1 MTTLKNKKNKSKTIK
16 LKNLKINSYIS
27 NMNGGNKDYKEEYIE
42 ILKQLEYYNRKHEK
56 AQFKA
61 KIYREAAEQLKNYK
75 EKINS
80 SKNIKDL
87 PGIGK
92 AITDKLDEYIK
103 SGKIKNLEELKK
115 KYGTKEYQTE
125 KIKQEKKDVFLQ
137 IPWIGDATAEKIIE
151 LNINTIDELKQ
162 RQNEEIPGKG
172 KKKVK
177 LLNDSQKK
185 GLIYYEQIAERI
197 PRKEIDDYKELLTK
211 IFNETCTENGY
222 SNKTNKFEI
231 VGSYRRGK
239 PDSGDIDIFITSDED
254 DKTIFNKFLEKMD
267 DTKKDE
273 ESNEAKI
280 IKAFLTRGE
289 KKVMVIGK
297 LSEKNLARRLD
308 FLYSPPEEYAF
319 AILYFTGSME
329 FNTAMRQHALQQGLT
344 LNEHGFHKM
353 ENKIKGD
360 KITSVTFNSEKDIF
374 DYLNLEFKEPNERID
389 GNSVII
395 KKKSSKKEQPPDPA
409 EQPPDPAE
417 QPLVPA
423 EQPPALPEPKKESP
437 IEQDAE
443 NVGKAEAVFKAD
455 EKKGS
460 PKTMKI
466 KISKSKTETLKKI
479 GKKTKEKII
488 FENIQKFKTEG
499 IDTLKSLSEEELT
512 DMLKESIQKYYQ
524 ETEESLLSDNQY
536 DILREYILKKY
547 PNNKTANTQHAEVK
561 LDKNKVKLPYEMWSM
576 DKIKPDTKELEKFK
590 SKYSGPYVISCKL
603 DGVSALYSTE
613 EDSPKLYTRGDGKY
627 GQLIDH
633 LIEHLNLPTTKN
645 ITLRGELIIKEKLF
659 QEKYSTKYSNSRNF
673 ISGIVNKK
681 KLTKEDISILKD
693 IDFVGYEVIKPENL
707 KPSEQLNLILSLN
720 SNCVKFMDSL
730 TSKQL
735 TNEFLSEK
743 LVDWRSNYE
752 YTIDGIICIDDKVYT
767 RESKNPTHAFA
778 FKMVL
783 SDQSAEA
790 KVLNVLWNAS
800 KDGFLKP
807 RVQIEEV
814 NIGGAKINY
823 ATGFNAKFIEDNKI
837 GIGAVIKIIR
847 SGDVIPK
854 IEEIITPAE
863 TALMPK
869 EKYTW
874 NETHVDIMLEN
885 KEDDETVKLKNIAG
899 FFKAIEVEGLG
910 EANIKK
916 IIKVGGNSIGKI
928 IAMTI
933 SDLMKVEGF
942 KEKMATKIYNS
953 IQKQITK
960 SSLATIAGASNIFGR
975 GFGEKRI
982 ELILKELPNILTENS
997 SNEEKINKLKI
1008 IDGLGSKTSRQ
1019 FVENIPEFIKFINE
1033 AKLDD
1038 KLSKKESPK
1047 KSQNKQQPLIN
1058 KIVLLSDVKGKK
1070 KITEKIEKLGG
1081 EVVTNISKNVNL
1093 LIVGS
1098 LHDETS
1104 KMKKAK
1110 EYNIEI
1116 ISIEEFD
1123 KKY

>member
-1 MTTLKNKKNKSKTIK
+1 MTTFKNKKNKSKTLK

-42 ILKQLEYYNRKHEK
+42 ILKQLEFYNRKYEK

-61 KIYREAAEQLKNYK
+61 KIYKEASEQLKNYK

-92 AITDKLDEYIK
+92 AITEKLDEYIK
-103 SGKIKNLEELKK
+103 TGKVKNLEQLRN
-115 KYGTKEYQTE
+115 KYGTEEYQTE
-125 KIKQEKKDVFLQ
+125 KIKQEKKDIFLQ

-151 LNINTIDELKQ
+151 LNINSIDELKQ
-162 RQNEEIPGKG
+162 RQDEEIQGKG
-172 KKKVK
+172 RKKLK

-185 GLIYYEQIAERI
+185 GLIYYEEISQRI

-211 IFNETCTENGY
+211 IFNETCAENGY
-222 SNKTNKFEI
+222 NNKTNKFEI

-239 PDSGDIDIFITSDED
+239 PDSGDIDIFITSSED

-273 ESNEAKI
+273 ESNESKI

-297 LSEKNLARRLD
+297 LTEKNLARRLD

-329 FNTAMRQHALQQGLT
+329 FNTAMRQYALQQGLT

-360 KITSVTFNSEKDIF
+360 KITSPQFNSEKDIF

-395 KKKSSKKEQPPDPA
+395 KKKSSKKEPV
-409 EQPPDPAE
+409 EE
-417 QPLVPA
+417 
-423 EQPPALPEPKKESP
+423 EPVEAVDK
-437 IEQDAE
+437 D
-443 NVGKAEAVFKAD
+443 VGKTGVFFQGN
-455 EKKGS
+455 EKKSS

-466 KISKSKTETLKKI
+466 KIAKSKAETIKNI

-488 FENIQKFKTEG
+488 LNNIQKFKTEG
-499 IDTLKSLSEEELT
+499 IDTLKCLSEKELT
-512 DMLKESIQKYYQ
+512 DILKEAIQKYYQ
-524 ETEESLLSDNQY
+524 ETTESLLSDNQY

-547 PNNKTANTQHAEVK
+547 PNNKTANTQHTEVK
-561 LDKNKVKLPYEMWSM
+561 LDKSKVKLPYEMWSM

-627 GQLIDH
+627 GQSIDH
-633 LIEHLNLPTTKN
+633 LIEYLNLPTDKN
-645 ITLRGELIIKEKLF
+645 ITLRGELIIKETLF
-659 QEKYSTKYSNSRNF
+659 QEKYSSKYSNSRNF
-673 ISGIVNKK
+673 ISGLVNKK
-681 KLTKEDISILKD
+681 KILKDDISILKD
-693 IDFVGYEVIKPENL
+693 IDFVGYEVIRPENL
-707 KPSEQLNLILSLN
+707 KPSEQLNLILSSN
-720 SNCVKFMDSL
+720 GNCVKFIDSIN
-730 TSKQL
+730 SEEL

-743 LVDWRSNYE
+743 LVNWRSNYE
-752 YTIDGIICIDDKVYT
+752 YTIDGIICIDDKVYP
-767 RESKNPTHAFA
+767 RESKNPNHAFA

-783 SDQSAEA
+783 SEQSAEA
-790 KVLNVLWNAS
+790 KVLDVLWSAS

-837 GIGAVIKIIR
+837 GVGAVIKIIR

-854 IEEIITPAE
+854 IEEVITQAE
-863 TALMPK
+863 KPLMPK

-885 KEDDETVKLKNIAG
+885 KDNDENVKLKNIAG
-899 FFKAIEVEGLG
+899 FFKAIGVEGLG

-933 SDLMKVEGF
+933 SDLMKVDGF
-942 KEKMATKIYNS
+942 KEKMATKIYKS

-960 SSLATIAGASNIFGR
+960 SSLATIAAASNIFGR

-982 ELILKELPNILTENS
+982 ELILKELPNIIIEDS
-997 SNEEKINKLKI
+997 SKQEKINKLKV
-1008 IDGLGSKTSRQ
+1008 IDGLGRKTSEQ
-1019 FVENIPEFIKFINE
+1019 FVEKIPEFKKFINE
-1033 AKLDD
+1033 AKLED

-1047 KSQNKQQPLIN
+1047 KSPKKDQPLSN

-1070 KITEKIEKLGG
+1070 KVTEKIEELGG

-1098 LHDETS
+1098 LDDETS

>member
-16 LKNLKINSYIS
+16 LKNLKINSYNS
-27 NMNGGNKDYKEEYIE
+27 NMNGGNKEEYIE

-61 KIYREAAEQLKNYK
+61 KIYREAVEQLKNYK

-80 SKNIKDL
+80 SENIKDL

-103 SGKIKNLEELKK
+103 TGKVKNLEELKK
-115 KYGTKEYQTE
+115 KYGTEEYQIE
-125 KIKQEKKDVFLQ
+125 KIKQNKKDIFLQ

-151 LNINTIDELKQ
+151 LNINNIQELKQ
-162 RQNEEIPGKG
+162 RQDEEIPGKG
-172 KKKVK
+172 KKKLK

-185 GLIYYEQIAERI
+185 GLIYYEEIAERI

-211 IFNETCTENGY
+211 IFNETCAENGY

-239 PDSGDIDIFITSDED
+239 PDSGDIDIFITSAED

-267 DTKKDE
+267 GTKKDE
-273 ESNEAKI
+273 ESNESKI

-297 LSEKNLARRLD
+297 LTEKNLARRLD

-329 FNTAMRQHALQQGLT
+329 FNTAMRQHTLMQNLT

-353 ENKIKGD
+353 ENKIKGN
-360 KITSVTFNSEKDIF
+360 KITSPPFNTEKDIF

-395 KKKSSKKEQPPDPA
+395 KKKSSKKEEPFKPP
-409 EQPPDPAE
+409 EKPPIE
-417 QPLVPA
+417 
-423 EQPPALPEPKKESP
+423 PEP
-437 IEQDAE
+437 QDI
-443 NVGKAEAVFKAD
+443 GKAKAVFKEN
-455 EKKGS
+455 EKKTS
-460 PKTMKI
+460 PKTIKI
-466 KISKSKTETLKKI
+466 KIPKSKAETLKKI

-488 FENIQKFKTEG
+488 LNNIEKFKTEG
-499 IDTLKSLSEEELT
+499 IDTLKSLSEQELT

-536 DILREYILKKY
+536 DILREYILEKY
-547 PNNKTANTQHAEVK
+547 PTNKTANAQHTEIK

-613 EDSPKLYTRGDGKY
+613 KDSPKLYTRGDGKY
-627 GQLIDH
+627 GQSIDH
-633 LIEHLNLPTTKN
+633 LIEYLNLPTDKN

-659 QEKYSTKYSNSRNF
+659 QEKYSSKYSNSRNF
-673 ISGIVNKK
+673 ISGLVNKK

-707 KPSEQLNLILSLN
+707 KPSEQLNLILTLN
-720 SNCVKFMDSL
+720 GNCVKFIDSII
-730 TSKQL
+730 KEQL

-752 YTIDGIICIDDKVYT
+752 YTIDGIICIDDKVYP

-790 KVLNVLWNAS
+790 KVLDVLWSAS

-837 GIGAVIKIIR
+837 GVGTVIKIIR

-854 IEEIITPAE
+854 IEEVITPAE
-863 TALMPK
+863 TPLMPK
-869 EKYTW
+869 EKYIW

-933 SDLMKVEGF
+933 SDLMEVEGF

-953 IQKQITK
+953 IQKQIIK
-960 SSLATIAGASNIFGR
+960 SSLASIAAASNIFGR

-982 ELILKELPNILTENS
+982 ELILKELPNIITEDS
-997 SNEEKINKLKI
+997 SNQEKINKLKV
-1008 IDGLGSKTSRQ
+1008 IDGLGAKTSAQ
-1019 FVENIPEFIKFINE
+1019 FVEKISEFKKFINE
-1033 AKLDD
+1033 AKLQD

-1047 KSQNKQQPLIN
+1047 KSPKKELPLSN

-1070 KITEKIEKLGG
+1070 KVTEKIEELGG
-1081 EVVTNISKNVNL
+1081 EVVTNISKNINL

-1098 LHDETS
+1098 LDDETS

-1116 ISIEEFD
+1116 MSIEEFD

>member
-103 SGKIKNLEELKK
+103 TGKVKNLEELKK
-115 KYGTKEYQTE
+115 KYGTEEYQTE
-125 KIKQEKKDVFLQ
+125 KIKQEKKDIFLQ

-151 LNINTIDELKQ
+151 LNINSIEELKQ
-162 RQNEEIPGKG
+162 RQDEEIPGKG
-172 KKKVK
+172 KKKLK

-239 PDSGDIDIFITSDED
+239 PDSGDIDIFITSEED

-267 DTKKDE
+267 GTKKDE
-273 ESNEAKI
+273 ETNEAKI

-297 LSEKNLARRLD
+297 LTEKNLARRLD

-329 FNTAMRQHALQQGLT
+329 FNTAMRQYALQQGLT

-360 KITSVTFNSEKDIF
+360 KITSTPFNSEKDIF

-389 GNSVII
+389 GNSIII
-395 KKKSSKKEQPPDPA
+395 KKKSSKKEP
-409 EQPPDPAE
+409 
-417 QPLVPA
+417 V
-423 EQPPALPEPKKESP
+423 EQPPAELPAQPKKESP
-437 IEQDAE
+437 IEPDPQDL
-443 NVGKAEAVFKAD
+443 GKAEAVFKAD
-455 EKKGS
+455 EKKTS

-466 KISKSKTETLKKI
+466 KIPKSKAETLKKI
-479 GKKTKEKII
+479 GKKTKKKMI
-488 FENIQKFKTEG
+488 FDNIQKFKTEG
-499 IDTLKSLSEEELT
+499 IDTLKSLSEKELT
-512 DMLKESIQKYYQ
+512 DMLKETIQKYYQ

-627 GQLIDH
+627 GQSIDH
-633 LIEHLNLPTTKN
+633 LIEHLNLPTDKN

-659 QEKYSTKYSNSRNF
+659 QEKYSSKYSNSRNF
-673 ISGIVNKK
+673 ISGLVNKK
-681 KLTKEDISILKD
+681 KLTKEDINILKD

-707 KPSEQLNLILSLN
+707 KPSEQLNLILTLN
-720 SNCVKFMDSL
+720 GNCVKFMDSII
-730 TSKQL
+730 KEQL

-752 YTIDGIICIDDKVYT
+752 YTIDGIICIDDKVYP

-790 KVLNVLWNAS
+790 KVLDVLWSAS

-837 GIGAVIKIIR
+837 GVGAVIKIIR

-854 IEEIITPAE
+854 IEEVITPAE
-863 TALMPK
+863 IPLMPK

-942 KEKMATKIYNS
+942 KEKMATKIYKS

-960 SSLATIAGASNIFGR
+960 SSLATIAAASNIFGR

-982 ELILKELPNILTENS
+982 ELILKELPNIITEDS
-997 SNEEKINKLKI
+997 SKQEKINKLKD
-1008 IDGLGSKTSRQ
+1008 IDGLGIKTSTQ

-1047 KSQNKQQPLIN
+1047 KSPKKQLPLSN

-1098 LHDETS
+1098 LDDETS

-1110 EYNIEI
+1110 EYGIEI

>member
-1 MTTLKNKKNKSKTIK
+1 M
-16 LKNLKINSYIS
+16 IS
-27 NMNGGNKDYKEEYIE
+27 DNIE
-42 ILKQLEYYNRKHEK
+42 
-56 AQFKA
+56 
-61 KIYREAAEQLKNYK
+61 
-75 EKINS
+75 
-80 SKNIKDL
+80 
-87 PGIGK
+87 
-92 AITDKLDEYIK
+92 
-103 SGKIKNLEELKK
+103 
-115 KYGTKEYQTE
+115 
-125 KIKQEKKDVFLQ
+125 
-137 IPWIGDATAEKIIE
+137 
-151 LNINTIDELKQ
+151 
-162 RQNEEIPGKG
+162 
-172 KKKVK
+172 
-177 LLNDSQKK
+177 
-185 GLIYYEQIAERI
+185 
-197 PRKEIDDYKELLTK
+197 
-211 IFNETCTENGY
+211 
-222 SNKTNKFEI
+222 
-231 VGSYRRGK
+231 
-239 PDSGDIDIFITSDED
+239 
-254 DKTIFNKFLEKMD
+254 
-267 DTKKDE
+267 
-273 ESNEAKI
+273 
-280 IKAFLTRGE
+280 
-289 KKVMVIGK
+289 
-297 LSEKNLARRLD
+297 
-308 FLYSPPEEYAF
+308 
-319 AILYFTGSME
+319 
-329 FNTAMRQHALQQGLT
+329 
-344 LNEHGFHKM
+344 
-353 ENKIKGD
+353 
-360 KITSVTFNSEKDIF
+360 
-374 DYLNLEFKEPNERID
+374 
-389 GNSVII
+389 
-395 KKKSSKKEQPPDPA
+395 
-409 EQPPDPAE
+409 
-417 QPLVPA
+417 
-423 EQPPALPEPKKESP
+423 
-437 IEQDAE
+437 
-443 NVGKAEAVFKAD
+443 
-455 EKKGS
+455 
-460 PKTMKI
+460 
-466 KISKSKTETLKKI
+466 
-479 GKKTKEKII
+479 
-488 FENIQKFKTEG
+488 KFKTEG
-499 IDTLKSLSEEELT
+499 IDTLKSLSEKELT
-512 DMLKESIQKYYQ
+512 DMLKQTIQKYYQ

-547 PNNKTANTQHAEVK
+547 PNNKTANSQHAEVK

-576 DKIKPDTKELEKFK
+576 DKIKPDTKELDKFK

-613 EDSPKLYTRGDGKY
+613 KDSSKLYTRGDGKY
-627 GQLIDH
+627 GQSIDH
-633 LIEHLNLPTTKN
+633 LIEHLNLPTDKN

-659 QEKYSTKYSNSRNF
+659 QEKYSSKYSNSRNF
-673 ISGIVNKK
+673 ISGLVNKK

-707 KPSEQLNLILSLN
+707 RPSEQLNLILTLN
-720 SNCVKFMDSL
+720 VNCVKFIDSIN
-730 TSKQL
+730 SEQL

-752 YTIDGIICIDDKVYT
+752 YTIDGIICIDDKVYP

-783 SDQSAEA
+783 SDQSVEA
-790 KVLNVLWNAS
+790 KVLDVLWSAS

-837 GIGAVIKIIR
+837 GVGAVIKIIR

-854 IEEIITPAE
+854 IEEVITPAE
-863 TALMPK
+863 TPLMPK

-885 KEDDETVKLKNIAG
+885 KDDDETVKLKNIAG

-916 IIKVGGNSIGKI
+916 IIKVEGNSIGKI

-960 SSLATIAGASNIFGR
+960 SSLATIAAASNIFGR

-982 ELILKELPNILTENS
+982 ELILKELPNIITEDS
-997 SNEEKINKLKI
+997 SNQEKINKLKI
-1008 IDGLGSKTSRQ
+1008 IDGLGIKTSTQ

-1047 KSQNKQQPLIN
+1047 KSPKKQQPLSN

-1081 EVVTNISKNVNL
+1081 EVIRNISKNVNL

-1098 LHDETS
+1098 LDDETS

-1110 EYNIEI
+1110 EYGIKI

>member
-16 LKNLKINSYIS
+16 LKNLKINSYNS
-27 NMNGGNKDYKEEYIE
+27 NMNGGNKEEYIE

-61 KIYREAAEQLKNYK
+61 KIYREAVERLKNYK

-80 SKNIKDL
+80 SENIKDL

-103 SGKIKNLEELKK
+103 TGKVKNLEELKK
-115 KYGTKEYQTE
+115 KYGTEEYQIE
-125 KIKQEKKDVFLQ
+125 KIKQNKKDIFLQ

-151 LNINTIDELKQ
+151 LNINNIQELKQ
-162 RQNEEIPGKG
+162 RQDEEIPGKG
-172 KKKVK
+172 KKKLK

-185 GLIYYEQIAERI
+185 GLIYYEEIAERI

-211 IFNETCTENGY
+211 IFNETCAENGY

-239 PDSGDIDIFITSDED
+239 PDSGDIDIFITSAED

-267 DTKKDE
+267 GTKKDE
-273 ESNEAKI
+273 ESNESKI

-308 FLYSPPEEYAF
+308 FLYSAPEEYAF

-329 FNTAMRQHALQQGLT
+329 FNTSMRQYALQQGVT

-360 KITSVTFNSEKDIF
+360 KITSKSFNTEKDIF

-389 GNSVII
+389 SNSIII
-395 KKKSSKKEQPPDPA
+395 KKKSSKEEAKEQ
-409 EQPPDPAE
+409 E
-417 QPLVPA
+417 
-423 EQPPALPEPKKESP
+423 KEVLK
-437 IEQDAE
+437 E
-443 NVGKAEAVFKAD
+443 N
-455 EKKGS
+455 EKKTT
-460 PKTMKI
+460 PKKI
-466 KISKSKTETLKKI
+466 KIKIPKSKAETLKKM

-488 FENIQKFKTEG
+488 LNNIEKFKTEG
-499 IDTLKSLSEEELT
+499 IDTLKCLSEKELT
-512 DMLKESIQKYYQ
+512 EMLKETIQKYYQ

-536 DILREYILKKY
+536 DILREYILEKY
-547 PNNKTANTQHAEVK
+547 PTNKTANDQHGVVK

-613 EDSPKLYTRGDGKY
+613 EDSPNLYTRGDGKY
-627 GQLIDH
+627 GQSINH
-633 LIEHLNLPTTKN
+633 LIEHLNLPTNKN

-659 QEKYSTKYSNSRNF
+659 QEKYSSKYSNSRNF
-673 ISGIVNKK
+673 ISGLVNKK
-681 KLTKEDISILKD
+681 KISDDDINILKD

-720 SNCVKFMDSL
+720 GNSVKFMDSIN
-730 TSKQL
+730 SEEL

-743 LVDWRSNYE
+743 LVNWRSNNE
-752 YTIDGIICIDDKVYT
+752 YTIDGIICIDDKVYP
-767 RESKNPTHAFA
+767 RESKNPSHAFA

-790 KVLNVLWNAS
+790 KVLDVLWSAS

-807 RVQIEEV
+807 RVKIEEV
-814 NIGGAKINY
+814 NIGGTKINY
-823 ATGFNAKFIEDNKI
+823 ATGFNAKFIIDNKI
-837 GIGAVIKIIR
+837 GVGAVIKIIR

-854 IEEIITPAE
+854 IEEVITEAE
-863 TALMPK
+863 TPLMPK
-869 EKYTW
+869 EKYIW

-899 FFKAIEVEGLG
+899 FFKTLEVDGLG

-933 SDLMKVEGF
+933 NDLMKVEGF
-942 KEKMATKIYNS
+942 KEKMATKINNS
-953 IQKQITK
+953 IQKQIEK
-960 SSLATIAGASNIFGR
+960 SSLASIAAASNIFGR

-982 ELILKELPNILTENS
+982 ELILKELPNIITEDS
-997 SNEEKINKLKI
+997 SKQEKINKLKV
-1008 IDGLGSKTSRQ
+1008 IDGLGLKTATQ
-1019 FVENIPEFIKFINE
+1019 FVEKIPEFKKFISE
-1033 AKLDD
+1033 AKLED

-1047 KSQNKQQPLIN
+1047 KSPKKELPLSNKM
-1058 KIVLLSDVKGKK
+1058 VLLSDVKGKK
-1070 KITEKIEKLGG
+1070 KITEKIENLGG

-1093 LIVGS
+1093 VIVGS
-1098 LHDETS
+1098 LDDETI

-1116 ISIEEFD
+1116 ISIEEFN

>member
-16 LKNLKINSYIS
+16 LKNLKINSYNN
-27 NMNGGNKDYKEEYIE
+27 NMNGGNKEEYIE

-61 KIYREAAEQLKNYK
+61 KIYREAVEQLKNYK

-80 SKNIKDL
+80 SENIKDL

-103 SGKIKNLEELKK
+103 TGKVKNLEELKK
-115 KYGTKEYQTE
+115 KYGTEEYQIE
-125 KIKQEKKDVFLQ
+125 KIKQNKKDIFLQ

-151 LNINTIDELKQ
+151 LNINNIQELKQ
-162 RQNEEIPGKG
+162 RQDEEIPGKG
-172 KKKVK
+172 KKKLK

-185 GLIYYEQIAERI
+185 GLTYYEEIAERI

-211 IFNETCTENGY
+211 IFNETCAENGY

-239 PDSGDIDIFITSDED
+239 PDSGDIDIFITSAED

-267 DTKKDE
+267 GTKKDE
-273 ESNEAKI
+273 ESNESKI

-297 LSEKNLARRLD
+297 LTEKNLARRLD

-329 FNTAMRQHALQQGLT
+329 FNTAMRQHTLMQNLT

-353 ENKIKGD
+353 ENKIKGN
-360 KITSVTFNSEKDIF
+360 KITSPPFNTEKDIF

-395 KKKSSKKEQPPDPA
+395 KKKSSKKEEPFKPP
-409 EQPPDPAE
+409 EKPPIE
-417 QPLVPA
+417 
-423 EQPPALPEPKKESP
+423 PEP
-437 IEQDAE
+437 QDI
-443 NVGKAEAVFKAD
+443 GKAKAVFKEN
-455 EKKGS
+455 EKKTS
-460 PKTMKI
+460 PKTVKI
-466 KISKSKTETLKKI
+466 KIPKSKAETLKKI

-488 FENIQKFKTEG
+488 LNNIEKFKTEG
-499 IDTLKSLSEEELT
+499 IDTLKSLSEQELT
-512 DMLKESIQKYYQ
+512 DMLKETIQKYYQ

-536 DILREYILKKY
+536 DILREYILEKY
-547 PNNKTANTQHAEVK
+547 PTNKTANAQHTEIK

-613 EDSPKLYTRGDGKY
+613 KDSPKLYTRGDGKY
-627 GQLIDH
+627 GQSIDH
-633 LIEHLNLPTTKN
+633 LIEYLNLPTDKN

-659 QEKYSTKYSNSRNF
+659 QEKYSSKYSNSRNF
-673 ISGIVNKK
+673 ISGLVNKK

-707 KPSEQLNLILSLN
+707 KPSEQLNLILTLN
-720 SNCVKFMDSL
+720 GNCVKFIDSII
-730 TSKQL
+730 KEQL

-752 YTIDGIICIDDKVYT
+752 YTIDGIICIDDKVYP

-790 KVLNVLWNAS
+790 KVLDVLWSAS

-837 GIGAVIKIIR
+837 GVGAVIKIIR

-854 IEEIITPAE
+854 IEEVITPAE
-863 TALMPK
+863 TPLMPK
-869 EKYTW
+869 EKYIW

-933 SDLMKVEGF
+933 SDLMEVEGF

-960 SSLATIAGASNIFGR
+960 SSLATIAAASNIFGR

-982 ELILKELPNILTENS
+982 ELILKELPNIITEDS
-997 SNEEKINKLKI
+997 SNQEKINKLKV
-1008 IDGLGSKTSRQ
+1008 IDGLGAKTSAQ
-1019 FVENIPEFIKFINE
+1019 FVEKISEFKKFINE
-1033 AKLDD
+1033 AKLQD

-1047 KSQNKQQPLIN
+1047 KSPKKELPLSN

-1070 KITEKIEKLGG
+1070 KVTEKIEELGG
-1081 EVVTNISKNVNL
+1081 EVVTNISKNINL

-1098 LHDETS
+1098 LDDETS

-1116 ISIEEFD
+1116 ISIEEFN

>member
-1 MTTLKNKKNKSKTIK
+1 MSTFKNNKNKRKTLK

-42 ILKQLEYYNRKHEK
+42 ILKQLEFYNRKHEK

-61 KIYREAAEQLKNYK
+61 KIYREATEQLKNYK

-92 AITDKLDEYIK
+92 AITEKLDEYIK
-103 SGKIKNLEELKK
+103 TGKVKNLEELKK
-115 KYGTKEYQTE
+115 KYGTEEYQNE
-125 KIKQEKKDVFLQ
+125 KIKQEKKEIFLQ

-151 LNINTIDELKQ
+151 LNINTIDELKK
-162 RQNEEIPGKG
+162 RQDEEIPGKG
-172 KKKVK
+172 KKKLK

-185 GLIYYEQIAERI
+185 GLSYYQEIAERI

-211 IFNETCTENGY
+211 IFNETCSENGY
-222 SNKTNKFEI
+222 NNKTNKFEI

-239 PDSGDIDIFITSDED
+239 PDSGDIDIIITSSTD

-273 ESNEAKI
+273 ESNESKI

-308 FLYSPPEEYAF
+308 FLYSAPEEYAF

-329 FNTAMRQHALQQGLT
+329 FNTSMRQYALQQGLT

-360 KITSVTFNSEKDIF
+360 KITSKSFNTEKDIF

-389 GNSVII
+389 SNSIII
-395 KKKSSKKEQPPDPA
+395 KKKSSKEEPKEQ
-409 EQPPDPAE
+409 E
-417 QPLVPA
+417 
-423 EQPPALPEPKKESP
+423 KEVLK
-437 IEQDAE
+437 E
-443 NVGKAEAVFKAD
+443 N
-455 EKKGS
+455 EKKTT
-460 PKTMKI
+460 PKKI
-466 KISKSKTETLKKI
+466 KIKIPKSKAETLKKM

-488 FENIQKFKTEG
+488 LNNIEKFKTEG
-499 IDTLKSLSEEELT
+499 IDTLKCLSEKELT
-512 DMLKESIQKYYQ
+512 EMLKETIQKYYQ

-536 DILREYILKKY
+536 DILREYILEKY
-547 PNNKTANTQHAEVK
+547 PTNKTANVQHGVVK

-627 GQLIDH
+627 GQSINH
-633 LIEHLNLPTTKN
+633 LIEHLNLPTNKN
-645 ITLRGELIIKEKLF
+645 ITLRGELIIKETLF
-659 QEKYSTKYSNSRNF
+659 QEKYSSKYSNSRNF
-673 ISGIVNKK
+673 ISGLVNKK
-681 KLTKEDISILKD
+681 KISEDDINILKD

-720 SNCVKFMDSL
+720 GNSVKFMDSIN
-730 TSKQL
+730 SEEL

-743 LVDWRSNYE
+743 LVNWRSNNE
-752 YTIDGIICIDDKVYT
+752 YTIDGIICIDDKVYP

-790 KVLNVLWNAS
+790 KVLDVLWSAS

-807 RVQIEEV
+807 RVKIEEV
-814 NIGGAKINY
+814 NIGGTKINY
-823 ATGFNAKFIEDNKI
+823 ATGFNAKFIIDNKI
-837 GIGAVIKIIR
+837 GVGAVIKIIR

-854 IEEIITPAE
+854 IEEVITGAE
-863 TALMPK
+863 TPLMPK
-869 EKYTW
+869 EKYIW

-899 FFKAIEVEGLG
+899 FFKTLEVDGLG

-933 SDLMKVEGF
+933 NDLMKVEGF
-942 KEKMATKIYNS
+942 KEKMATKIYKS

-960 SSLATIAGASNIFGR
+960 SSLATIAAASNIFGR

-982 ELILKELPNILTENS
+982 ELILKELPNIITEDS
-997 SNEEKINKLKI
+997 SNQEKINKLKV
-1008 IDGLGSKTSRQ
+1008 IDGLGRKTSEQ
-1019 FVENIPEFIKFINE
+1019 FVEKIPEFKKFISE
-1033 AKLDD
+1033 AKLED

-1047 KSQNKQQPLIN
+1047 KSPKKELPLSNKM
-1058 KIVLLSDVKGKK
+1058 VLLSDVKGKK
-1070 KITEKIEKLGG
+1070 KITEKIENLGG

-1098 LHDETS
+1098 LDDETI

-1116 ISIEEFD
+1116 ISIEEFN

>member
-1 MTTLKNKKNKSKTIK
+1 
-16 LKNLKINSYIS
+16 
-27 NMNGGNKDYKEEYIE
+27 
-42 ILKQLEYYNRKHEK
+42 
-56 AQFKA
+56 
-61 KIYREAAEQLKNYK
+61 
-75 EKINS
+75 
-80 SKNIKDL
+80 
-87 PGIGK
+87 
-92 AITDKLDEYIK
+92 
-103 SGKIKNLEELKK
+103 
-115 KYGTKEYQTE
+115 
-125 KIKQEKKDVFLQ
+125 
-137 IPWIGDATAEKIIE
+137 
-151 LNINTIDELKQ
+151 
-162 RQNEEIPGKG
+162 
-172 KKKVK
+172 
-177 LLNDSQKK
+177 
-185 GLIYYEQIAERI
+185 
-197 PRKEIDDYKELLTK
+197 
-211 IFNETCTENGY
+211 
-222 SNKTNKFEI
+222 
-231 VGSYRRGK
+231 
-239 PDSGDIDIFITSDED
+239 
-254 DKTIFNKFLEKMD
+254 
-267 DTKKDE
+267 
-273 ESNEAKI
+273 
-280 IKAFLTRGE
+280 
-289 KKVMVIGK
+289 
-297 LSEKNLARRLD
+297 
-308 FLYSPPEEYAF
+308 
-319 AILYFTGSME
+319 
-329 FNTAMRQHALQQGLT
+329 
-344 LNEHGFHKM
+344 
-353 ENKIKGD
+353 
-360 KITSVTFNSEKDIF
+360 
-374 DYLNLEFKEPNERID
+374 
-389 GNSVII
+389 
-395 KKKSSKKEQPPDPA
+395 
-409 EQPPDPAE
+409 
-417 QPLVPA
+417 
-423 EQPPALPEPKKESP
+423 
-437 IEQDAE
+437 
-443 NVGKAEAVFKAD
+443 
-455 EKKGS
+455 
-460 PKTMKI
+460 
-466 KISKSKTETLKKI
+466 
-479 GKKTKEKII
+479 
-488 FENIQKFKTEG
+488 
-499 IDTLKSLSEEELT
+499 
-512 DMLKESIQKYYQ
+512 
-524 ETEESLLSDNQY
+524 
-536 DILREYILKKY
+536 
-547 PNNKTANTQHAEVK
+547 
-561 LDKNKVKLPYEMWSM
+561 
-576 DKIKPDTKELEKFK
+576 
-590 SKYSGPYVISCKL
+590 
-603 DGVSALYSTE
+603 
-613 EDSPKLYTRGDGKY
+613 
-627 GQLIDH
+627 
-633 LIEHLNLPTTKN
+633 
-645 ITLRGELIIKEKLF
+645 
-659 QEKYSTKYSNSRNF
+659 
-673 ISGIVNKK
+673 
-681 KLTKEDISILKD
+681 
-693 IDFVGYEVIKPENL
+693 
-707 KPSEQLNLILSLN
+707 
-720 SNCVKFMDSL
+720 
-730 TSKQL
+730 
-735 TNEFLSEK
+735 
-743 LVDWRSNYE
+743 
-752 YTIDGIICIDDKVYT
+752 
-767 RESKNPTHAFA
+767 
-778 FKMVL
+778 MVL

>member
-16 LKNLKINSYIS
+16 LKNLKINSYNS
-27 NMNGGNKDYKEEYIE
+27 NMNGGNKEEYIE

-61 KIYREAAEQLKNYK
+61 KIYREAVEQLKNYK

-80 SKNIKDL
+80 SENIKDL

-103 SGKIKNLEELKK
+103 TGKVKNLEELKK
-115 KYGTKEYQTE
+115 KYGTEEYQIE
-125 KIKQEKKDVFLQ
+125 KIKQNKKDIFLQ

-151 LNINTIDELKQ
+151 LNINNIQELKQ
-162 RQNEEIPGKG
+162 RQDEEIPGKG
-172 KKKVK
+172 KKKLK

-185 GLIYYEQIAERI
+185 GLIYYEEIAERI

-211 IFNETCTENGY
+211 IFNETCAENGY

-239 PDSGDIDIFITSDED
+239 PDSGDIDIFITSAED

-267 DTKKDE
+267 GTKKDE
-273 ESNEAKI
+273 ESNESKI

-297 LSEKNLARRLD
+297 LTEKNLARRLD

-329 FNTAMRQHALQQGLT
+329 FNTAMRQHTLMQNLT

-353 ENKIKGD
+353 ENKIKGN
-360 KITSVTFNSEKDIF
+360 KITSPPFNTEKDIF

-395 KKKSSKKEQPPDPA
+395 KKKSSKKEEPFKPP
-409 EQPPDPAE
+409 EKPPIE
-417 QPLVPA
+417 
-423 EQPPALPEPKKESP
+423 PEP
-437 IEQDAE
+437 QDI
-443 NVGKAEAVFKAD
+443 GKAKAVFKEN
-455 EKKGS
+455 EKKTS
-460 PKTMKI
+460 PKTVKI
-466 KISKSKTETLKKI
+466 KIPKSKAETLKKI

-488 FENIQKFKTEG
+488 LNNIEKFKTEG
-499 IDTLKSLSEEELT
+499 IDTLKSLSEQELT
-512 DMLKESIQKYYQ
+512 DMLKETIQKYYQ

-536 DILREYILKKY
+536 DILREYILEKY
-547 PNNKTANTQHAEVK
+547 PTNKTANAQHTEIK

-613 EDSPKLYTRGDGKY
+613 KDSPKLYTRGDGKY
-627 GQLIDH
+627 GQSIDH
-633 LIEHLNLPTTKN
+633 LIEYLNLPTDKN

-659 QEKYSTKYSNSRNF
+659 QEKYSSKYSNSRNF
-673 ISGIVNKK
+673 ISGLVNKK

-707 KPSEQLNLILSLN
+707 KPSEQLNLILTLN
-720 SNCVKFMDSL
+720 GNCVKFIDSII
-730 TSKQL
+730 KEQL

-752 YTIDGIICIDDKVYT
+752 YTIDGIICIDDKVYP

-790 KVLNVLWNAS
+790 KVLDVLWSAS

-837 GIGAVIKIIR
+837 GVGAVIKIIR

-854 IEEIITPAE
+854 IEEVITPAE
-863 TALMPK
+863 TPLMPK
-869 EKYTW
+869 EKYIW

-933 SDLMKVEGF
+933 SDLMEVEGF

-960 SSLATIAGASNIFGR
+960 SSLATIAAASNIFGR

-982 ELILKELPNILTENS
+982 ELILKELPNIITEDS
-997 SNEEKINKLKI
+997 SNQEKINKLKV
-1008 IDGLGSKTSRQ
+1008 IDGLGAKTSAQ
-1019 FVENIPEFIKFINE
+1019 FVEKISEFKKFINE
-1033 AKLDD
+1033 AKLQD

-1047 KSQNKQQPLIN
+1047 KSPKKELPLSN

-1070 KITEKIEKLGG
+1070 KVTEKIEELGG
-1081 EVVTNISKNVNL
+1081 EVVTNISKNINL

-1098 LHDETS
+1098 LDDETS

-1116 ISIEEFD
+1116 ISIEEFN

>member
-1 MTTLKNKKNKSKTIK
+1 MTTLKNKKNKGKTIK
-16 LKNLKINSYIS
+16 LKNLKNNSYIS
-27 NMNGGNKDYKEEYIE
+27 NMNGGNKDYKDEYIE
-42 ILKQLEYYNRKHEK
+42 IVKQLEYYNRKHEK

-61 KIYREAAEQLKNYK
+61 KIYREAVEQLKNYK

-80 SKNIKDL
+80 SENIKDL

-92 AITDKLDEYIK
+92 AITEKLDEYIK
-103 SGKIKNLEELKK
+103 TGKVKNLEELKK
-115 KYGTKEYQTE
+115 KYGTKEYEIE
-125 KIKQEKKDVFLQ
+125 KIKQNKKDIFLQ

-151 LNINTIDELKQ
+151 LNINNIEELKE
-162 RQNEEIPGKG
+162 RQDEEISGKG
-172 KKKVK
+172 KKKLK

-185 GLIYYEQIAERI
+185 GLTYYEEIAERI

-211 IFNETCTENGY
+211 IFNETCAENGY

-239 PDSGDIDIFITSDED
+239 PDSGDIDIIITSIKD

-267 DTKKDE
+267 NTKKDE
-273 ESNEAKI
+273 ENNESKI

-297 LSEKNLARRLD
+297 LTEKNIARRLD

-329 FNTAMRQHALQQGLT
+329 FNTAMRQHALTQKLT

-353 ENKIKGD
+353 ENKVKGE
-360 KITSVTFNSEKDIF
+360 KITSPSFNSEKDIF

-389 GNSVII
+389 GNSII
-395 KKKSSKKEQPPDPA
+395 IKSSKKEVDTSNKK
-409 EQPPDPAE
+409 
-417 QPLVPA
+417 
-423 EQPPALPEPKKESP
+423 PEAP
-437 IEQDAE
+437 IESEAE
-443 NVGKAEAVFKAD
+443 DKGKAEIVLKAD
-455 EKKGS
+455 EKKSS
-460 PKTMKI
+460 PKTIKI
-466 KISKSKTETLKKI
+466 KIPKSKSETLKKMT
-479 GKKTKEKII
+479 KKVKEKVIMN
-488 FENIQKFKTEG
+488 NIEKFKSEG
-499 IDTLKSLSEEELT
+499 IDTLKCLSEEELT

-524 ETEESLLSDNQY
+524 DTEASILSDNQY
-536 DILREYILKKY
+536 DILREYILKQY
-547 PNNKTANTQHAEVK
+547 PNNKTALEQHTEVK

-590 SKYSGPYVISCKL
+590 SKYSGPFVISCKL

-627 GQLIDH
+627 GQSIDH
-633 LIEHLNLPTTKN
+633 LIEYLNLPTKKN

-673 ISGIVNKK
+673 ISGLVNKK

-707 KPSEQLNLILSLN
+707 KPSEQLNLILTLN
-720 SNCVKFMDSL
+720 VNCVKFMDSI
-730 TSKQL
+730 TSVQL

-752 YTIDGIICIDDKVYT
+752 YTIDGIICINDKVYP

-790 KVLNVLWNAS
+790 KVLDVLWSAS

-837 GIGAVIKIIR
+837 GVGAVIKIIR

-854 IEEIITPAE
+854 IEEVITPAE
-863 TALMPK
+863 IPLMPK
-869 EKYTW
+869 EKYIW

-916 IIKVGGNSIGKI
+916 IIKEGGNSIGKV

-942 KEKMATKIYNS
+942 KEKMATRIYNS
-953 IQKQITK
+953 IEKQITK
-960 SSLATIAGASNIFGR
+960 SSLATIAAASNIFGR

-982 ELILKELPNILTENS
+982 ELILKKLPNIITEDS
-997 SNEEKINKLKI
+997 SNEDKINQLKV
-1008 IDGLGSKTSRQ
+1008 IDGLGMKTSRQ
-1019 FVENIPEFIKFINE
+1019 FVENIGEFKKFINE
-1033 AKLDD
+1033 ANLED

-1047 KSQNKQQPLIN
+1047 KSPKKDLPLSNKTI
-1058 KIVLLSDVKGKK
+1058 LLSDVKGKK
-1070 KITEKIEKLGG
+1070 EITEKIEKLGG

-1093 LIVGS
+1093 VIVGS
-1098 LHDETS
+1098 LDDETL

-1116 ISIEEFD
+1116 ISIEEFS
-1123 KKY
+1123 KLYK

>member
-1 MTTLKNKKNKSKTIK
+1 MSTFKNNKNNKNKRKTLK

-42 ILKQLEYYNRKHEK
+42 ILKQLEFYNRKHEK

-61 KIYREAAEQLKNYK
+61 KIYREATEQLKNYK

-92 AITDKLDEYIK
+92 AITEKLDEYIK
-103 SGKIKNLEELKK
+103 TGKVKNLEELKK
-115 KYGTKEYQTE
+115 KYGTEEYQNE
-125 KIKQEKKDVFLQ
+125 KIKQEKKEIFLQ

-151 LNINTIDELKQ
+151 LNINTIDELKK
-162 RQNEEIPGKG
+162 RQDEEIPGKG
-172 KKKVK
+172 KKKLK

-185 GLIYYEQIAERI
+185 GLSYYQEIAERI

-211 IFNETCTENGY
+211 IFNETCSENGY
-222 SNKTNKFEI
+222 NNKTNKFEI

-239 PDSGDIDIFITSDED
+239 PDSGDIDIIITSSTD

-273 ESNEAKI
+273 ESNESKI

-308 FLYSPPEEYAF
+308 FLYSAPEEYAF

-329 FNTAMRQHALQQGLT
+329 FNTSMRQYALQQGLT

-360 KITSVTFNSEKDIF
+360 KITSKSFNTEKDIF

-389 GNSVII
+389 SNSIII
-395 KKKSSKKEQPPDPA
+395 KKKSSKEEPKEQ
-409 EQPPDPAE
+409 E
-417 QPLVPA
+417 
-423 EQPPALPEPKKESP
+423 KEVLK
-437 IEQDAE
+437 E
-443 NVGKAEAVFKAD
+443 N
-455 EKKGS
+455 EKKTT
-460 PKTMKI
+460 PKKI
-466 KISKSKTETLKKI
+466 KIKIPKSKAETLKKM

-488 FENIQKFKTEG
+488 LNNIEKFKTEG
-499 IDTLKSLSEEELT
+499 IDILKCLSEKELT
-512 DMLKESIQKYYQ
+512 EMLKKTIQKYYQ

-536 DILREYILKKY
+536 DILREYILEKY
-547 PNNKTANTQHAEVK
+547 PTNKTANVQHGVVK

-627 GQLIDH
+627 GQSINH
-633 LIEHLNLPTTKN
+633 LIEHLNLPTNKN
-645 ITLRGELIIKEKLF
+645 ITLRGELIIKETLF
-659 QEKYSTKYSNSRNF
+659 QEKYSSIYSNSRNF
-673 ISGIVNKK
+673 ISGLVNKK
-681 KLTKEDISILKD
+681 KISEDDINILKD

-720 SNCVKFMDSL
+720 GNSVKFMDSIN
-730 TSKQL
+730 SEEL

-743 LVDWRSNYE
+743 LVNWRSNNE
-752 YTIDGIICIDDKVYT
+752 YTIDGIICIDDKVYP

-790 KVLNVLWNAS
+790 KVLDVLWSAS

-807 RVQIEEV
+807 RVKIEEV
-814 NIGGAKINY
+814 NIGGTKINY
-823 ATGFNAKFIEDNKI
+823 ATGFNAKFIIDNKI
-837 GIGAVIKIIR
+837 GVGAVIKIIR

-854 IEEIITPAE
+854 IEEVITGAE
-863 TALMPK
+863 TPLMPK
-869 EKYTW
+869 EKYIW

-899 FFKAIEVEGLG
+899 FFKTLEVDGLG

-933 SDLMKVEGF
+933 NDLMKVEGF
-942 KEKMATKIYNS
+942 KEKMATKIYKS
-953 IQKQITK
+953 IRKQIEK
-960 SSLATIAGASNIFGR
+960 SSLATIAAACNIFGR

-982 ELILKELPNILTENS
+982 ELILKELPNIITEDS
-997 SNEEKINKLKI
+997 SNQEKINKLKV
-1008 IDGLGSKTSRQ
+1008 IDGLGRKTSEQ
-1019 FVENIPEFIKFINE
+1019 FVEKIPEFKKFISE
-1033 AKLDD
+1033 AKLED

-1047 KSQNKQQPLIN
+1047 KSPKKELPLSNKM
-1058 KIVLLSDVKGKK
+1058 VLLSDVKGKK
-1070 KITEKIEKLGG
+1070 KITEKIENLGG

-1098 LHDETS
+1098 LDDETI

-1116 ISIEEFD
+1116 ISIEEFN

>member
-16 LKNLKINSYIS
+16 LKNLKINSYNS
-27 NMNGGNKDYKEEYIE
+27 NMNGGNKEEYIE

-61 KIYREAAEQLKNYK
+61 KIYREAVEQLKNYK

-80 SKNIKDL
+80 SENIKDL

-103 SGKIKNLEELKK
+103 TGKVKNLEELKK
-115 KYGTKEYQTE
+115 KYGTEEYQIE
-125 KIKQEKKDVFLQ
+125 KIKQNKKDIFLQ

-151 LNINTIDELKQ
+151 LNINNIQELKQ
-162 RQNEEIPGKG
+162 RQDEEIPGKG
-172 KKKVK
+172 KKKLK

-185 GLIYYEQIAERI
+185 GLIYYEEIAERI

-211 IFNETCTENGY
+211 IFNETCAENGY

-239 PDSGDIDIFITSDED
+239 PDSGDIDIFITSAED

-267 DTKKDE
+267 GTKKDE
-273 ESNEAKI
+273 ESNESKI

-297 LSEKNLARRLD
+297 LTEKNLARRLD

-329 FNTAMRQHALQQGLT
+329 FNTAMRQHTLMQNLT

-353 ENKIKGD
+353 ENKIKGN
-360 KITSVTFNSEKDIF
+360 KITSPPFNTEKDIF

-395 KKKSSKKEQPPDPA
+395 KKKSSKKEEPFKPP
-409 EQPPDPAE
+409 EKPPIE
-417 QPLVPA
+417 
-423 EQPPALPEPKKESP
+423 PEP
-437 IEQDAE
+437 QDI
-443 NVGKAEAVFKAD
+443 GKAKAVFKEN
-455 EKKGS
+455 EKKTS
-460 PKTMKI
+460 PKTIKI
-466 KISKSKTETLKKI
+466 KIPKSKAETLKKI

-488 FENIQKFKTEG
+488 LNNIEKFKTEG
-499 IDTLKSLSEEELT
+499 IDTLKSLSEQELT

-536 DILREYILKKY
+536 DILREYILEKY
-547 PNNKTANTQHAEVK
+547 PTNKTANAQHTEIK

-613 EDSPKLYTRGDGKY
+613 KDSPKLYTRGDGKY
-627 GQLIDH
+627 GQSIDH
-633 LIEHLNLPTTKN
+633 LIEYLNLPTDKN

-659 QEKYSTKYSNSRNF
+659 QEKYSSKYSNSRNF
-673 ISGIVNKK
+673 ISGLVNKK

-707 KPSEQLNLILSLN
+707 KPSEQLNLILTLN
-720 SNCVKFMDSL
+720 GNCVKFIDSII
-730 TSKQL
+730 KEQL

-752 YTIDGIICIDDKVYT
+752 YTIDGIICIDDKVYP

-790 KVLNVLWNAS
+790 KVLDVLWSAS

-837 GIGAVIKIIR
+837 GVGTVIKIIR

-854 IEEIITPAE
+854 IEEVITPAE
-863 TALMPK
+863 TPLMPK
-869 EKYTW
+869 EKYIW

-933 SDLMKVEGF
+933 SDLMEVEGF

-953 IQKQITK
+953 IQKQIIK
-960 SSLATIAGASNIFGR
+960 SSLASIAAASNIFGR

-982 ELILKELPNILTENS
+982 ELILKELPNIITEDS
-997 SNEEKINKLKI
+997 SNQEKINKLKV
-1008 IDGLGSKTSRQ
+1008 IDGLGAKTSAQ
-1019 FVENIPEFIKFINE
+1019 FVEKISEFKKFINE
-1033 AKLDD
+1033 AKLQD

-1047 KSQNKQQPLIN
+1047 KSPKKELPLSN

-1070 KITEKIEKLGG
+1070 KVTEKIEELGG
-1081 EVVTNISKNVNL
+1081 EVVTNISKNINL

-1098 LHDETS
+1098 LDDETS

-1116 ISIEEFD
+1116 ISIEEFN

>member
-103 SGKIKNLEELKK
+103 TGKVKNLEELKK
-115 KYGTKEYQTE
+115 KYGTEEYQTE
-125 KIKQEKKDVFLQ
+125 KIKQQKKDTFLQ
-137 IPWIGDATAEKIIE
+137 IPWVGDATAEKIIE

-162 RQNEEIPGKG
+162 RQDEEIPGKG
-172 KKKVK
+172 KKKLK

-267 DTKKDE
+267 GTKKDD
-273 ESNEAKI
+273 ESNKAKI

-297 LSEKNLARRLD
+297 LTEKNLARRLD
-308 FLYSPPEEYAF
+308 FLYSPPQEYAF

-329 FNTAMRQHALQQGLT
+329 FNTAMRQYALQQGLT

-360 KITSVTFNSEKDIF
+360 KITSREFKSEKDIF

-395 KKKSSKKEQPPDPA
+395 KKKSSKKEA
-409 EQPPDPAE
+409 EEQP
-417 QPLVPA
+417 PA
-423 EQPPALPEPKKESP
+423 EQPPAEPKKESP
-437 IEQDAE
+437 IEPVPQ
-443 NVGKAEAVFKAD
+443 VLGKAEAVFKAD

-488 FENIQKFKTEG
+488 FDNIQKFKTEG
-499 IDTLKSLSEEELT
+499 IDTLKSLSEKELT
-512 DMLKESIQKYYQ
+512 DMLKETIQKYYQ

-547 PNNKTANTQHAEVK
+547 PKNKTANTQHAEVK

-627 GQLIDH
+627 GQSIDH
-633 LIEHLNLPTTKN
+633 LIEHLNLPTDKN

-673 ISGIVNKK
+673 ISGLVNKK

-707 KPSEQLNLILSLN
+707 KPSEQLNLILTLN
-720 SNCVKFMDSL
+720 GNCVKFMDSIN
-730 TSKQL
+730 SEQL

-752 YTIDGIICIDDKVYT
+752 YTIDGIICIDDKVYP

-790 KVLNVLWNAS
+790 KVLDVLWSAS

-837 GIGAVIKIIR
+837 GVGALIKIIR

-854 IEEIITPAE
+854 IEEVITPAE
-863 TALMPK
+863 TPLMPK

-885 KEDDETVKLKNIAG
+885 KDDDETVKLKNIAG

-916 IIKVGGNSIGKI
+916 IIKVGGNSIEKI

-960 SSLATIAGASNIFGR
+960 SSLATIAAASNIFGR

-982 ELILKELPNILTENS
+982 ELILKELPNILTEDS

-1008 IDGLGSKTSRQ
+1008 IDGLGTKTSTQ
-1019 FVENIPEFIKFINE
+1019 FIENIPEFMKFINE

-1047 KSQNKQQPLIN
+1047 KSPKKQLPLSN

-1098 LHDETS
+1098 LNDETS

>member
-1 MTTLKNKKNKSKTIK
+1 
-16 LKNLKINSYIS
+16 
-27 NMNGGNKDYKEEYIE
+27 
-42 ILKQLEYYNRKHEK
+42 
-56 AQFKA
+56 
-61 KIYREAAEQLKNYK
+61 
-75 EKINS
+75 
-80 SKNIKDL
+80 
-87 PGIGK
+87 
-92 AITDKLDEYIK
+92 
-103 SGKIKNLEELKK
+103 
-115 KYGTKEYQTE
+115 
-125 KIKQEKKDVFLQ
+125 
-137 IPWIGDATAEKIIE
+137 
-151 LNINTIDELKQ
+151 
-162 RQNEEIPGKG
+162 
-172 KKKVK
+172 
-177 LLNDSQKK
+177 
-185 GLIYYEQIAERI
+185 
-197 PRKEIDDYKELLTK
+197 
-211 IFNETCTENGY
+211 
-222 SNKTNKFEI
+222 
-231 VGSYRRGK
+231 
-239 PDSGDIDIFITSDED
+239 
-254 DKTIFNKFLEKMD
+254 
-267 DTKKDE
+267 
-273 ESNEAKI
+273 
-280 IKAFLTRGE
+280 
-289 KKVMVIGK
+289 
-297 LSEKNLARRLD
+297 
-308 FLYSPPEEYAF
+308 
-319 AILYFTGSME
+319 
-329 FNTAMRQHALQQGLT
+329 
-344 LNEHGFHKM
+344 
-353 ENKIKGD
+353 
-360 KITSVTFNSEKDIF
+360 
-374 DYLNLEFKEPNERID
+374 
-389 GNSVII
+389 
-395 KKKSSKKEQPPDPA
+395 
-409 EQPPDPAE
+409 
-417 QPLVPA
+417 
-423 EQPPALPEPKKESP
+423 
-437 IEQDAE
+437 
-443 NVGKAEAVFKAD
+443 
-455 EKKGS
+455 
-460 PKTMKI
+460 
-466 KISKSKTETLKKI
+466 
-479 GKKTKEKII
+479 
-488 FENIQKFKTEG
+488 
-499 IDTLKSLSEEELT
+499 
-512 DMLKESIQKYYQ
+512 MLKETIQKYYQ

-590 SKYSGPYVISCKL
+590 LKYSGPYVISCKL

-627 GQLIDH
+627 GQSIDH
-633 LIEHLNLPTTKN
+633 LIEHLNLPTDKN

-673 ISGIVNKK
+673 ISGLVNKK

-707 KPSEQLNLILSLN
+707 KPSEQLNLILTLN
-720 SNCVKFMDSL
+720 GNCVKFMDSI
-730 TSKQL
+730 TSEQL

-752 YTIDGIICIDDKVYT
+752 YTIDGIICINDKVYP

-790 KVLNVLWNAS
+790 KVLDVLWSAS

-837 GIGAVIKIIR
+837 GVGAVIKIIR

-854 IEEIITPAE
+854 IEEVITPAE
-863 TALMPK
+863 TPLMPK

-960 SSLATIAGASNIFGR
+960 SSLATIAAASNIFGR

-982 ELILKELPNILTENS
+982 ELILKELPNILTEDS

-1008 IDGLGSKTSRQ
+1008 IDGLGAKTSTQ

-1047 KSQNKQQPLIN
+1047 KSPKKQLPLSN

-1070 KITEKIEKLGG
+1070 KITEKIKKLGG

-1098 LHDETS
+1098 LHDETT

-1110 EYNIEI
+1110 DYNIEI
-1116 ISIEEFD
+1116 ISIDEFD
-1123 KKY
+1123 KKHK